1 MRFLR
6 LIPLAL
12 LLPAFAQG
20 QSAQAIGGGIN
31 FYKLDKEIALG
42 EQLAGDVRRESKLL
56 ASDLVQEYVARL
68 GRQLEAQTPGAKF
81 PYSFTAIQ
89 YLPAGIADDPTHEA
103 MALPGGP
110 IFIPASLILQAQ
122 NTAEFAGMLAHAM
135 AHVAARHCTRSQTRG
150 DLMQIGS
157 RTALPPFGCWV
168 GQAAMPLEYLSFQRA
183 FERQADYFA
192 VQIMAQAGYDP
203 AALAAYITH
212 AEPPP
217 EQRTATL
224 RSFSPWPPADERSRL
239 IEKEIAKL
247 PPGQAYSAGEQIEP
261 IQVAVRSILAK

>member
-1 MRFLR
+1 MRFP
-6 LIPLAL
+6 LIPLVL

-20 QSAQAIGGGIN
+20 QPARTIGGGIN
-31 FYKLDKEIALG
+31 FYSLDKEIALG

-56 ASDLVQEYVARL
+56 DSDLVQDYVARL
-68 GRQLEAQTPGAKF
+68 GRQLAALTPGAKF
-81 PYSFTAIQ
+81 PYRFTAIQ

-122 NTAEFAGMLAHAM
+122 DTAELVGMLAHAI
-135 AHVAARHCTRSQTRG
+135 AHIAARHCTRSQTRG
-150 DLMQIGS
+150 DLVQIGS

-168 GQAAMPLEYLSFQRA
+168 DQGAMPLEYLAFQRA

-192 VQIMAQAGYDP
+192 IQIMAQAGYDP
-203 AALAAYITH
+203 AALATYIIH
-212 AEPPP
+212 AQPPP
-217 EQRTATL
+217 KQRAATS
-224 RSFSPWPPADERSRL
+224 RSFSPWPPAEERLKL
-239 IEKEIAKL
+239 IQKEIAQL

-261 IQVAVRSILAK
+261 IQAAVRSILAK